1 MGSTFSRKWF
11 GLTHLGR
18 SEVEEEFHTSD
29 VMTTCRV
36 ITVAPRED
44 PFPQQGSESQGELAW
59 FNIHLKPLAR
69 GGMVTVRMFRKFAKD
84 MEQTFAAKWFSLLDK
99 EGSGKLSIQVVIGGL
114 SRLAS
119 HERRLRL
126 LKWLEDGLADF
137 CTENLLI
144 TPDRLRRFFLTKGTV
159 EKLFGLTDVD
169 GDGRIPLQELL
180 GRLSLLPNIDNTAK
194 YQAWLEY
201 RFGLIVGPGTTISME
216 RFKAELKSQ
225 QHVGS
230 FLAEQLFHVLNKD
243 GSSELKLSDLM
254 AGLSCLLTGSEEE
267 KARLLFQVYDVNG
280 NGSIDRGELKL
291 VLSSCMEEGAFS
303 DDQISDLTEA
313 LFEDADS
320 DCSGAITYIEFLEE
334 MSRQLELLDCL
345 ALSVVYCAEPV
356 LEVKAKSSPLLGGML
371 SVQAVRNHLRTVVA
385 VALYVVLNVALLC
398 YAAIQYQPN
407 VAMIVAK
414 GCGQCLNLNSM
425 FALLLMLRK
434 MLSYMRS
441 TPVGR
446 YLPLD
451 QHIAFHKV
459 IGVMILVFSLLHTI
473 AHVYNFV
480 KLTETTPHT
489 LMEYMLGTNLGI
501 GWVSGSASMTGWV
514 LLWLLLVITLSST
527 SLVRNSGHFQ
537 WFYWIHQ
544 LTIPWFVLLV
554 IHAESFW
561 LWLLLPG
568 LFYVIER
575 VLRTKMARVTRYGH
589 MSIQQGIVLPS
600 KVVHV
605 VVSRPRNFKFQPG
618 DYVYLCVPAI
628 AAHEWHPF
636 TISSAPEQ
644 DGTLWFHIRAVGTWT
659 SRLYGLFE
667 QHTERLRQSTPQQR
681 YDSLESIM
689 NSNSLGSG
697 VLPEIQRSSSSHFTS
712 TSDPSGDSEY
722 KNVFTLAPTKPRA
735 NKVSRDSGVYLCET
749 TNVNIADGTRKVSD
763 TASVLV
769 AEGMP
774 PMERNDSRMSCSSL
788 GQDFSHMFRPPT
800 VVNLADGFF
809 DTEFEVYMDGPY
821 GAPSTRIFEA
831 EHAVLVGAGI
841 GVTPFASILQS
852 IVHRYRR
859 ARQTCPRCRH
869 AWTAETHR
877 NFLTLKKV
885 DFFWINRD
893 HKSFE
898 WFISLLSQL
907 EIEQSEMGNF
917 ERNFLEMH
925 MYMTSMY
932 GRTDSKAIGLRMAM
946 YLTHKKE
953 KRDLITGLKT
963 RTQAGRPDWDKVFR
977 RLDAEKCG
985 KVTVFFCGSAQLGKV
1000 LQKKCME
1007 HGFEFCQENFS

>member
-1 MGSTFSRKWF
+1 IS
-11 GLTHLGR
+11 
-18 SEVEEEFHTSD
+18 
-29 VMTTCRV
+29 
-36 ITVAPRED
+36 
-44 PFPQQGSESQGELAW
+44 
-59 FNIHLKPLAR
+59 
-69 GGMVTVRMFRKFAKD
+69 
-84 MEQTFAAKWFSLLDK
+84 
-99 EGSGKLSIQVVIGGL
+99 
-114 SRLAS
+114 
-119 HERRLRL
+119 
-126 LKWLEDGLADF
+126 
-137 CTENLLI
+137 
-144 TPDRLRRFFLTKGTV
+144 
-159 EKLFGLTDVD
+159 
-169 GDGRIPLQELL
+169 
-180 GRLSLLPNIDNTAK
+180 IDNTAK

-225 QHVGS
+225 QHS

-345 ALSVVYCAEPV
+345 ALRSPV

-407 VAMIVAK
+407 VAMVVAK

-600 KVVHV
+600 KV
-605 VVSRPRNFKFQPG
+605 
-618 DYVYLCVPAI
+618 
-628 AAHEWHPF
+628 
-636 TISSAPEQ
+636 
-644 DGTLWFHIRAVGTWT
+644 
-659 SRLYGLFE
+659 
-667 QHTERLRQSTPQQR
+667 RQ
-681 YDSLESIM
+681 
-689 NSNSLGSG
+689 
-697 VLPEIQRSSSSHFTS
+697 SSSSHFTS

-800 VVNLADGFF
+800 
-809 DTEFEVYMDGPY
+809 VYMDGPY

>member
-1 MGSTFSRKWF
+1 MGSSFSRKWF
-11 GLTHLGR
+11 GLAHLGR
-18 SEVEEEFHTSD
+18 SGVDDDFQSSD
-29 VMTTCRV
+29 VMTSCRV
-36 ITVAPRED
+36 ITVAPRDD
-44 PFPQQGSESQGELAW
+44 PSPQEGRESPGELAW
-59 FNIHLKPLAR
+59 FSTHLTPLAR
-69 GGMVTVRMFRKFAKD
+69 GGMITLRTFRKFAKD
-84 MEQTFAAKWFSLLDK
+84 TEQTFAAKWFSLLDK
-99 EGSGKLSIQVVIGGL
+99 EDSGKLSIQVVIGGL

-126 LKWLEDGLADF
+126 LKWLEDRLADF
-137 CTENLLI
+137 CTENILI

-159 EKLFGLTDVD
+159 EKLFGLADVD

-180 GRLSLLPNIDNTAK
+180 GRLCLLSNIDNTTK

-201 RFGLIVGPGTTISME
+201 RFGLIVGPGSTISLAS
-216 RFKAELKSQ
+216 FKAELKSQ

-243 GSSELKLSDLM
+243 GGSELRLSDLM
-254 AGLSCLLTGSEEE
+254 AGLSCLLKGSEEE
-267 KARLLFQVYDVNG
+267 KAKLLFQVYDVNG

-356 LEVKAKSSPLLGGML
+356 LDVKARSPPVLGGML

-398 YAAIQYQPN
+398 DAAVRYNNN
-407 VAMIVAK
+407 VAMAVAK

-434 MLSYMRS
+434 MLSYVRS
-441 TPVGR
+441 TTIGR

-451 QHIAFHKV
+451 QNIAFHKV
-459 IGVMILVFSLLHTI
+459 IGVMILIFSVVHTV

-489 LMEYMLGTNLGI
+489 LMEYLVGTHLGI
-501 GWVSGSASMTGWV
+501 GWMAGSASVTGWV
-514 LLWLLLVITLSST
+514 LLALLLVITLSST
-527 SLVRNSGHFQ
+527 SYVRNSGHFQ
-537 WFYWIHQ
+537 AFYWIHQ
-544 LTIPWFVLLV
+544 LTLPWFLLLV
-554 IHAESFW
+554 IHARFFG

-605 VVSRPRNFKFQPG
+605 VVSRPVNFRFQPG

-628 AAHEWHPF
+628 ATHEWHPF

-644 DGTLWFHIRAVGTWT
+644 EGTLWFHIRAVGTWT
-659 SRLYGLFE
+659 NRLYRLFE
-667 QHTERLRQSTPQQR
+667 HHTERLRSNTPQQR
-681 YDSLESIM
+681 IDSVESIM
-689 NSNSLGSG
+689 NSVSTGGST
-697 VLPEIQRSSSSHFTS
+697 VLPEIQRSSSTHLTTSSSSTGPSSEVESSH
-712 TSDPSGDSEY
+712 EY
-722 KNVFTLAPTKPRA
+722 KNISTLAPTKPRQ
-735 NKVSRDSGVYLCET
+735 NKVSRDSGVYLCEIDGSRKGSE
-749 TNVNIADGTRKVSD
+749 TNGVV
-763 TASVLV
+763 
-769 AEGMP
+769 P
-774 PMERNDSRMSCSSL
+774 PMERNDSRMSCSSI

-800 VVNLADGFF
+800 VVNLADGMCHASG
-809 DTEFEVYMDGPY
+809 FEVYMDGPY
-821 GAPSTRIFEA
+821 GAPSTRIFDS
-831 EHAVLVGAGI
+831 EHAVLVAAGI

-852 IVHRYRR
+852 IVQRFRR
-859 ARQTCPRCRH
+859 ARQTCPRCKH
-869 AWTAETHR
+869 AWTAETTR

-917 ERNFLEMH
+917 DRNFLEMH

-932 GRTDSKAIGLRMAM
+932 GRTDSKAIRLRMAM

-1007 HGFEFCQENFS
+1007 HGFQFCQESFS